1 MEQLTGSGL
10 RKEYNKA
17 ICDPVYLTYAGHI
30 MRNAGLDEIQV
41 GINTGRRNIK
51 NLRYADD
58 TTLMAESEEQ
68 LKSLLM
74 KVKEECE

>member
-17 ICDPVYLTYAGHI
+17 ICCDPVYLTYAGHI

-51 NLRYADD
+51 NLR
-58 TTLMAESEEQ
+58 
-68 LKSLLM
+68 
-74 KVKEECE
+74 